1 MCHRL
6 LAPAIEGDNHNKDI
20 DFGASGLQ
28 VRREADYTH
37 ARQALERKPWERDF
51 DPLGGFVLHEIP
63 FFLAG

>member
-6 LAPAIEGDNHNKDI
+6 LAPAIEGENHNKDI

-28 VRREADYTH
+28 MRREAGYTH